1 MYRCTPQSS
10 AQRKEQEEKE
20 RVRDSTE
27 LDIKD
32 KGVGLRESERKVK
45 KMDEENTQI
54 VSHEVYGSMNVPLE
68 ACMYICYSTIKM

>member
-1 MYRCTPQSS
+1 MYRSTPQSS

-54 VSHEVYGSMNVPLE
+54 V
-68 ACMYICYSTIKM
+68 CMGQ